1 MRKLLIPFLIV
12 SLLVAITAYL
22 NNTYQRHQREA
33 LREAQATAER
43 QQQEQV
49 GRASRDPGSTDHTP
63 LSRDNRHRPER

>member
-12 SLLVAITAYL
+12 SLVVAISAYL

-33 LREAQATAER
+33 LKEAHTTAER

-49 GRASRDPGSTDHTP
+49 GRASRDLGNGDHAP